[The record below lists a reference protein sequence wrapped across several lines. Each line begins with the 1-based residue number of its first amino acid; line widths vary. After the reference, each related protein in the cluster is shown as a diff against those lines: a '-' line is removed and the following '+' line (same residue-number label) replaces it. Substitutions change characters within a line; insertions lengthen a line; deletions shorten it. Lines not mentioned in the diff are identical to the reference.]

1 MKLKA
6 ITVLTIVLVL
16 VSLVIGA
23 VLYGRLPEAI
33 PTHFDFDGRPDGHS
47 VKLLAILLTPAVLL
61 LTGLVLGVLPR
72 IAPKGYRIEP
82 FRRVYIIFG
91 IALLGLEFSDGMLE
105 LRSAL
110 GYHLDNNRAV
120 ILGTGFLLVV
130 LGNFLGKV
138 TRNFFVGIRTPWTL
152 ASPEVWRRT
161 HRLGGVLFVV
171 GGLGI
176 LTAGFL
182 GTARAR
188 VVILP
193 VVMAIALILTLYS
206 YVVYRRIEGGGP
218 ADSEME

>member
-6 ITVLTIVLVL
+6 FTVTTVLLVL
-16 VSLVIGA
+16 VFLVVGA
-23 VLYGRLPEAI
+23 ALYGRLPEAI
-33 PTHFDFDGRPDGHS
+33 PTHFDFDGRPDGYS
-47 VKLLAILLTPAVLL
+47 VKLLAILLTPGLL
-61 LTGLVLGVLPR
+61 VLTGVVLGVLPR
-72 IAPKGYRIEP
+72 IAPKGYRLEP
-82 FRRVYIIFG
+82 FRRVYLIFG
-91 IALLGLEFSDGMLE
+91 IALLALEFSDGVLE

-120 ILGTGFLLVV
+120 IFGTGFLLVV

-176 LTAGFL
+176 LAAGLF

-193 VVMAIALILTLYS
+193 VVMAIALVLTIYS
-206 YVVYRRIEGGGP
+206 YVIYRRIEGGSV
-218 ADSEME
+218 ADIEVE